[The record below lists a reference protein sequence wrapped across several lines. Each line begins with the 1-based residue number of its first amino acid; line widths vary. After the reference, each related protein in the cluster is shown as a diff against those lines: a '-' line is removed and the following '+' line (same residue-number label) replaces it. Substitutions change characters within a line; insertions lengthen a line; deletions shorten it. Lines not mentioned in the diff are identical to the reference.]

1 MGPTACG
8 KTDLAI
14 RLWEKFPFEIISVDS
29 AMVYKGLNI
38 GTAKPE
44 SRVLEKIP
52 HHLINI
58 REPNES
64 YSAANFCEDV
74 ARIAEEIFNKGKV
87 PLLVGGTMLY
97 FKALQQGLS
106 TLPSAD
112 SAIRDKILKDAEE
125 VGWVALHKKLKEFDP
140 ESAIRIHPNDPQRI
154 ERALEVYYLTG
165 IPLSQHFEEKEK
177 LPFNYFSI
185 GFFPENRVYLHRR
198 IEERFRQMIAD
209 GWVNEVKNLLSSK
222 QLEFSSPA
230 MRMVGYR
237 QIGEYLQGEIDEKT
251 MIEQGIVATRQLA
264 KRQMT
269 WLRHWKNIVLMDPF
283 QESIF
288 EKLSEYIQV
297 SYTHSNCEVYS
308 HARKLCDK
316 IG

>member
-14 RLWEKFPFEIISVDS
+14 RLCEKFPFEIISVDS

-44 SRVLEKIP
+44 PAILTKTP
-52 HHLINI
+52 HHLVNI
-58 REPNES
+58 REPHQT
-64 YSAANFCEDV
+64 YSAADFCEDV
-74 ARIAEEIFNKGKV
+74 AQAVEEIFNKGKV

-112 SAIRDKILKDAEE
+112 PATREKILSDAARL
-125 VGWVALHKKLKEFDP
+125 GWTALHEQLKGVDP
-140 ESAIRIHPNDPQRI
+140 ESALRIHPNDPQRI

-165 IPLSQHFEEKEK
+165 KPLSYHFHQKEK
-177 LPFNYFSI
+177 LSFNYHSV
-185 GFFPENRVYLHRR
+185 GLFPENREYLHQR
-198 IEERFRQMIAD
+198 IEQRFKQMLAE
-209 GWVNEVKNLLSSK
+209 GWVNEVQNLLESK
-222 QLEFSSPA
+222 QLDFSSPA

-237 QIGEYLQGEIDEKT
+237 QIGQYLQHEIDENT
-251 MIEQGIVATRQLA
+251 MIEQGIIATRQLA

-269 WLRHWKNIVLMDPF
+269 WLRHWPEIRLLDPF
-283 QESIF
+283 QTSIF
-288 EKLSEYIQV
+288 EKLSESITF
-297 SYTHSNCEVYS
+297 S
-308 HARKLCDK
+308 
-316 IG
+316 

>member
-14 RLWEKFPFEIISVDS
+14 RLCEKFPFEIISVDS
-29 AMVYKGLNI
+29 AMVYKCLNI
-38 GTAKPE
+38 GTAKPN
-44 SRVLEKIP
+44 SNILAKIP

-58 REPNES
+58 REPNEH

-74 ARIAEEIFNKGKV
+74 ARIVEEIFNKGKV

-112 SAIRDKILKDAEE
+112 PAMREKILKDADSL
-125 VGWVALHKKLKEFDP
+125 GWLALHDKLKEIDP
-140 ESAIRIHPNDPQRI
+140 ESAARIHPNDPQRI

-165 IPLSQHFEEKEK
+165 KPLSKHFEEKEK
-177 LPFNYFSI
+177 LPFNYCSI
-185 GFFPENRVYLHRR
+185 GLFPENRQYLHQR
-198 IEERFRQMIAD
+198 IEERFKQMLAD
-209 GWVNEVKNLLSSK
+209 GWIEEVNNLLANK
-222 QLEFSSPA
+222 QLDFSAPV

-237 QIGEYLQGEIDEKT
+237 QIGQYLQGEIDEKT

-269 WLRHWKNIVLMDPF
+269 WLRHWDNIVLMDPF
-283 QESIF
+283 RESIF
-288 EKLSEYIQV
+288 EKLCEFVQI
-297 SYTHSNCEVYS
+297 SYTHSN
-308 HARKLCDK
+308 
-316 IG
+316 